1 MYTRKGLKMESRE
14 GSKQREQKGQ
24 REGNVSGGKKKIL
37 KTKSNY
43 VLFMRDTHKAQKH
56 LKNGRKRHTRK
67 LSKKKKTGLAILIS
81 TKGDIRTKV

>member
-1 MYTRKGLKMESRE
+1 MESRE

-67 LSKKKKTGLAILIS
+67 LSKKKENWSSYINID
-81 TKGDIRTKV
+81 KGRHKDKSLT